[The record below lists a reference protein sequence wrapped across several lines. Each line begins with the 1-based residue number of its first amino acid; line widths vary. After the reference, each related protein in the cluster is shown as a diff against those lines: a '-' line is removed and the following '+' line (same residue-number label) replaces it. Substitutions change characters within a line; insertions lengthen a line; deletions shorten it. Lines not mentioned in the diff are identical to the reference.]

1 MGNLHA
7 GHLSLVSEA
16 NKYNGIT
23 LVSIFVN
30 PLQFAPNED
39 LDIYP
44 RTEKKDLMELEKEQQ
59 RGHRAKQILEDEIF
73 VEAIQKVSAELDQE
87 WINSPVRD
95 TEGRERI
102 YMMKKMLNVLLVQ
115 LQSVMETGKLA
126 SKQINK

>member
-1 MGNLHA
+1 M
-7 GHLSLVSEA
+7 EA
-16 NKYNGIT
+16 
-23 LVSIFVN
+23 L
-30 PLQFAPNED
+30 
-39 LDIYP
+39 
-44 RTEKKDLMELEKEQQ
+44 
-59 RGHRAKQILEDEIF
+59 
-73 VEAIQKVSAELDQE
+73 QKVSQELDQE

>member
-1 MGNLHA
+1 M
-7 GHLSLVSEA
+7 
-16 NKYNGIT
+16 
-23 LVSIFVN
+23 
-30 PLQFAPNED
+30 D
-39 LDIYP
+39 
-44 RTEKKDLMELEKEQQ
+44 LEKEQQ

-87 WINSPVRD
+87 WINSPGRD

-102 YMMKKMLNVLLVQ
+102 YRMKKMLNVLLVQ